1 MSFKYSMI
9 LEAVDK
15 ASGPAKRVKQNM
27 SALVQGTRAWG
38 QQVKKV
44 SRDVE
49 SGARSLQFYE
59 TRARR
64 LRQVALGSFFR
75 AASMSARQLS
85 DNVRAAVRNLNI
97 MERAGKAAR
106 AGVGSLLSR
115 GIGMAKWGVAGAAGA
130 AGLGL
135 FDLFSTAGKFEQ
147 YRIAFKVA
155 EGSADKAKAKLQW
168 ISQFATDTPYELDQV
183 IDAFRTLQSVGGV
196 DPTDGA
202 LRIVGD
208 TAAGT
213 SKDLQQVAEAYS
225 DAVNLQFE
233 RLLDLGLRATRQGE
247 KVTFFYKKNGQ
258 ELSKTVKAQSLAVKR
273 ALDEIWGAQFG
284 GSTSAQSRSFFGII
298 SNLKDQWNGFL
309 LQVADAGIFDL
320 VKSKLQGLLDK
331 VNEMAAS
338 GELKKWAEIISTE
351 MEKAVN
357 WVSSLTKADFDH
369 FKQELSDVA
378 KAAGAVA
385 SAIARAAE
393 AYNSLNRYNDA
404 ISMGNTPGSRL
415 QNMWR
420 VYNGQK
426 PLKYSG
432 TPTLMEYLFGG
443 KPDAGQK
450 ETWDRAPSI
459 PSAVGGSRPGPTT
472 RPATQPAKPISGRLD
487 INITTDPGTKARVTN
502 LSSNSRDVNFVASLG
517 RSMGTPQ

>member
-1 MSFKYSMI
+1 MSLKFSMV
-9 LEAVDK
+9 LEAVDR
-15 ASGPAKRVKQNM
+15 ASAPSRRVKQSM
-27 SALVQGTRAWG
+27 SSLVQGARAWG

-49 SGARSLQFYE
+49 SGTRSLQFYE

-85 DNVRAAVRNLNI
+85 DNVRAAARNLNI

-115 GIGMAKWGVAGAAGA
+115 GIGMAKWGIAGAAGA

-168 ISQFATDTPYELDQV
+168 ISKFATDTPYELEQV

-233 RLLDLGLRATRQGE
+233 RLLDLGLRATRQGD
-247 KVTFFYKKNGQ
+247 KVTFSYKKNGQ
-258 ELSKTVKAQSLAVKR
+258 ALSKTVKAESLAVKR
-273 ALDEIWGAQFG
+273 ALDEIWGSQFG

-309 LQVADAGIFDL
+309 LQIADAGIFDL
-320 VKSKLQGLLDK
+320 LKSKLQGLLDK
-331 VNEMAAS
+331 VNEMGAN
-338 GELKKWAEIISTE
+338 GELKEWAEQISAS
-351 MEKAVN
+351 MEDVVN
-357 WVSSLTKADFDH
+357 WVFSLKKADFDH
-369 FKQELSDVA
+369 FKQELADVA

-385 SAIARAAE
+385 SAIASAAE
-393 AYNSLNRYNDA
+393 AYKSLNRYNDA
-404 ISMGNTPGSRL
+404 ISMGNSPVSRA

-420 VYNGQK
+420 VYKGQK

-432 TPTLMEYLFGG
+432 TPTLMEYLFGQ

-450 ETWDRAPSI
+450 EAWDRAPSM
-459 PSAVGGSRPGPTT
+459 PSAVGGG
-472 RPATQPAKPISGRLD
+472 RPAPGNRPPAQPSGGRLD
-487 INITTDPGTKARVTN
+487 INITTDKGSRARVTN
-502 LSSNSRDVNFVASLG
+502 LSKANHGHDLKVNIMSLG
-517 RSMGTPQ
+517 PIMARPA

>member
-85 DNVRAAVRNLNI
+85 DNVRAAARNLNI

-115 GIGMAKWGVAGAAGA
+115 GIGMAKWGVAGAVGAG
-130 AGLGL
+130 GLAL
-135 FDLFSTAGKFEQ
+135 FDLFKTAGQFEQ
-147 YRIAFKVA
+147 FQNQLEIQL
-155 EGSADKAKAKLQW
+155 GSLGKAKDALAW
-168 ISQFATDTPYELDQV
+168 ISKFAATTPYELDEVTQ
-183 IDAFRTLQSVGGV
+183 AFIILKRAGL
-196 DPTDGA
+196 DPTKGA
-202 LRIVGD
+202 MLNTADAAAGANKGLVD
-208 TAAGT
+208 TA
-213 SKDLQQVAEAYS
+213 EAVQ
-225 DAVNLQFE
+225 DAMTGEFE
-233 RLLDLGLRATRQGE
+233 RLKALGVTASVAGD
-247 KVTFFYKKNGQ
+247 KVTLTYLKNEKQ
-258 ELSKTVKAQSLAVKR
+258 IQKVTSRTDKLAL
-273 ALDEIWGAQFG
+273 ATATAAAMNDLYG
-284 GSTSAQSRSFFGII
+284 GSVVKQGNTFFGII
-298 SNLKDQWNGFL
+298 SNLKDAWSRFL
-309 LQVADAGIFDL
+309 LQIAQAGIFDL
-320 VKSKLQGLLDK
+320 VKSKLQGLLNK
-331 VNEMAAS
+331 VNEMAAN
-338 GELKKWAEIISTE
+338 GELKKWAEVISTE

-357 WVSSLTKADFDH
+357 WVSNLTEADWTH

-378 KAAGAVA
+378 KAAEAMA
-385 SAIARAAE
+385 SAIAKAAE

-404 ISMGNTPGSRL
+404 ISMGNSPASRT

-420 VYNGQK
+420 VYKGQK

-450 ETWDRAPSI
+450 EAWDRAPSI
-459 PSAVGGSRPGPTT
+459 PSGVGGGRSAPGARSP
-472 RPATQPAKPISGRLD
+472 TQPAKPISGRLD
-487 INITTDPGTKARVTN
+487 INITTEPGAKARVTK
-502 LSSNSRDVNFVASLG
+502 LSSNNPDINFVANLG
-517 RSMGTPQ
+517 RAMSGPQ